1 VSTSADERLEPA
13 LECDKSL
20 EGASLVATG
29 DAGGTTVA
37 LASSLKAHAGDGRRA
52 HELSG
57 KAQVKRV
64 TLAHSSD
71 AP

>member
-1 VSTSADERLEPA
+1 
-13 LECDKSL
+13 
-20 EGASLVATG
+20 VATG